1 MKKLTIGKVRGL
13 RQIATPDGFLA
24 MCAMDH
30 RGSLQKA
37 LNPDRPETVTYRQMV
52 DFKYELCE
60 TLAPYASGVLLDPI
74 FAAAQ
79 CLNKGL
85 LPKTAG
91 ILVSIEATG
100 YEGSKEHRVTR
111 LLEGWSVEK
120 IKRMG
125 ASAVKILLF
134 YRPDM
139 EELSMQQLNVIR
151 EVAADC
157 IKYDIPFLVEPM
169 SYPLTSAIKDPKE
182 LADIKSHIVIETARD
197 ITALPI
203 DILKAEFP
211 GDLNFQRDAG
221 ELLSF
226 CKQLDNAS
234 RLPWV
239 LLSAG
244 VDFDEFIR
252 EVELACKAGASGFL
266 GGRAIWQEAIKMKGK
281 DRKKWL
287 ATIAVDR
294 LKLLVET
301 TVKFG
306 KPWYHKLGL
315 SADDLADVSE
325 TWYKDY

>member
-13 RQIATPDGFLA
+13 RQIATSDGFLA

-30 RGSLQKA
+30 RGSLQKT
-37 LNPDRPETVTYRQMV
+37 LNPDNPEAVTYRQMV

-60 TLAPYASGVLLDPI
+60 ALAPFASGVLLDPI
-74 FAAAQ
+74 FGAAQ

-91 ILVSIEATG
+91 LLVSIEATG

-111 LLEGWSVEK
+111 LLEAWSVEK

-134 YRPDM
+134 YRPDI
-139 EELSMQQLNVIR
+139 EDLAAQQLNVIR
-151 EVAADC
+151 EVAKDC
-157 IKYDIPFLVEPM
+157 VRYDIPLLVEPM
-169 SYPLTSAIKDPKE
+169 SYPVTSAIKDPKE
-182 LADIKSHIVIETARD
+182 LADIKSHIVIETAKD

-211 GDLNFQRDAG
+211 GEIRYQRDSD
-221 ELLSF
+221 ELLNY
-226 CKQLDNAS
+226 CRQLNEAS
-234 RLPWV
+234 KLPWV

-266 GGRAIWQEAIKMKGK
+266 GGRAIWQEAVKMKGK

-294 LKLLVET
+294 LKLLTET
-301 TVKFG
+301 AVKYG

-315 SADDLADVSE
+315 SADDLAVVSE
-325 TWYKDY
+325 TWYQEY